1 MSIETIASELSGD
14 PTLEGF
20 VVVKARK
27 SGGFKSINDLVKTIK
42 DPNCKEYAKAYH
54 AWVSGGRKGAAP
66 EAQGGSPKEWKF
78 IRSAI
83 HTIK

>member
-14 PTLEGF
+14 PTLAGF

-27 SGGFKSINDLVKTIK
+27 YGGFKSINDLVKTIK
-42 DPNCKEYAKAYH
+42 DPDCKAYAKAYYE
-54 AWVSGGRKGAAP
+54 WSQGGRKGAAP
-66 EAQGGSPKEWKF
+66 AAQGGSPKEWRF
-78 IRSAI
+78 IRSAV